1 MMKVVRALTSR
12 PIFDQHV
19 SNEFGRVQH
28 DLRDNEYDVGGY
40 DEHWHNYKFWLF
52 FFLLLVNKSKAYV
65 VFRGLPNLLI
75 YLSW

>member
-1 MMKVVRALTSR
+1 MVKNQIGKQRLMILKLQKKWAKWGMMKVVRALTSR

-40 DEHWHNYKFWLF
+40 DEH
-52 FFLLLVNKSKAYV
+52 
-65 VFRGLPNLLI
+65 
-75 YLSW
+75 

>member
-12 PIFDQHV
+12 PIFDQHA

-52 FFLLLVNKSKAYV
+52 FFFAFS
-65 VFRGLPNLLI
+65 
-75 YLSW
+75 

>member
-1 MMKVVRALTSR
+1 MVKKKSNRQAKTNDFKTTKKWAKWGMMKVVRALTSR

-40 DEHWHNYKFWLF
+40 DEH
-52 FFLLLVNKSKAYV
+52 
-65 VFRGLPNLLI
+65 
-75 YLSW
+75 

>member
-1 MMKVVRALTSR
+1 MILKLQKKWAKWGMMKVVRALTSR

-40 DEHWHNYKFWLF
+40 DEH
-52 FFLLLVNKSKAYV
+52 
-65 VFRGLPNLLI
+65 
-75 YLSW
+75 